1 MYFSWL
7 HLLFCFLWLIFFIHS
22 LPLIQVRVTGGGAK
36 TFPGACGY
44 RVHPGRVYHRH
55 TQTDT
60 HPVTYFTLCIIV
72 GFVYVGNDLSD
83 RLYQTS
89 CFLLFTCS
97 CFLVVSLANRVFLDE
112 TQQIRK
118 LHFCTGGEDVS
129 LFYTK

>member
-1 MYFSWL
+1 MGLKLS
-7 HLLFCFLWLIFFIHS
+7 
-22 LPLIQVRVTGGGAK
+22 QVPVGTGYTLDGSTTG
-36 TFPGACGY
+36 
-44 RVHPGRVYHRH
+44 H

-60 HPVTYFTLCIIV
+60 HPVTCFILCIIV

-118 LHFCTGGEDVS
+118 LHFCTGGEDVP